1 MASLS
6 NAFCAESQKVHGD
19 HETLLQ
25 ELAELQWA
33 LDNLVCYSE
42 VFADLATAGKVRELG
57 HHMKALLP
65 AHFVREE
72 TTVLATVARIS
83 PELADFAE
91 EMKRQHK
98 ELGAEFKAFLAAL
111 AEFESSNDLD
121 SAICHIK
128 ETGSQF
134 AHDLSAHVDLEEKQ
148 LSGFF

>member
-42 VFADLATAGKVRELG
+42 VFADLASAGKVRELG

-72 TTVLATVARIS
+72 ATVLATVARIS
-83 PELADFAE
+83 PELAAFAE

-111 AEFESSNDLD
+111 QEFETSNDVD
-121 SAICHIK
+121 AAVCHIK
-128 ETGSQF
+128 ESGSQF
-134 AHDLSAHVDLEEKQ
+134 AHDLSAHVDLEERQ

>member
-6 NAFCAESQKVHGD
+6 NAFSAESQKVHFD
-19 HETLLQ
+19 HETLLG

-72 TTVLATVARIS
+72 ATVLATVARIS
-83 PELADFAE
+83 PELAAFAE

-111 AEFESSNDLD
+111 QEFETSNDVD
-121 SAICHIK
+121 AAVCHIK
-128 ETGSQF
+128 ESGTQF
-134 AHDLSAHVDLEEKQ
+134 ARDLGEHVALEERQ
-148 LSGFF
+148 LSGFL